1 MINFKKIENIAAIV
15 MLVAFFLPWISAGG
29 VFSFSGYELPNL
41 AEMASGMSAAFSEDG
56 AKSQTNYA
64 VYLVYLV
71 PLLALG
77 VLATDYLKS
86 DKKLSKYTAI
96 AAGAFPILG
105 IIYSIIRAGEIT
117 GFAIGIWLTLLA
129 AIVMLLA
136 VFGVIKQPE

>member
-71 PLLALG
+71 PLLAIG

>member
-1 MINFKKIENIAAIV
+1 MIDFKKIENIAAII
-15 MLVAFFLPWISAGG
+15 MIVAFFLPWISAGG
-29 VFSFSGYELPNL
+29 MFSFSGYELPNL

-71 PLLALG
+71 PLLAIG

-129 AIVMLLA
+129 AVVMLLA

>member
-71 PLLALG
+71 PLLAIG

-105 IIYSIIRAGEIT
+105 IIYSIIRTGEIT

>member
-1 MINFKKIENIAAIV
+1 MIDFKKIENIAAIV

-71 PLLALG
+71 PLLAIG

>member
-1 MINFKKIENIAAIV
+1 MIDFKKIENIAAIV
-15 MLVAFFLPWISAGG
+15 MIVAFFLPWISAGG
-29 VFSFSGYELPNL
+29 MFSFSGYELPNL

-71 PLLALG
+71 PLLAIG

-129 AIVMLLA
+129 AVVMLLA

>member
-1 MINFKKIENIAAIV
+1 MIDFKKIENIAAIV